1 MVNYKGLTMPST
13 RSIPPSISVIL
24 DRIGYWQEQE
34 TKTTCLAYKQHC
46 EHMIFELEAIKEL
59 VKEKA

>member
-1 MVNYKGLTMPST
+1 MSSIN
-13 RSIPPSISVIL
+13 SIPPSILVIIA
-24 DRIGYWQEQE
+24 RISYWQEQQ

-46 EHMIFELEAIKEL
+46 EHMIFELETIKEL

>member
-1 MVNYKGLTMPST
+1 MPST

-24 DRIGYWQEQE
+24 DRIDYWQEQE
-34 TKTTCLAYKQHC
+34 TKTTCLAFKQHC
-46 EHMIFELEAIKEL
+46 EHMIFELETIKEL

>member
-1 MVNYKGLTMPST
+1 MSSIQ
-13 RSIPPSISVIL
+13 SIPPSILVII
-24 DRIGYWQEQE
+24 DRIDYWQEQE
-34 TKTTCLAYKQHC
+34 SKTTCLAYKQHC